1 MYEQWSREIEKIWE
15 LFLLNWKLVVI
26 FLTETMSRD
35 GQFYAP
41 ANNLLI

>member
-1 MYEQWSREIEKIWE
+1 MYEQLSREIEKIWE
-15 LFLLNWKLVVI
+15 LFLLNWKLVVTL
-26 FLTETMSRD
+26 LTETMSRD